1 MLDIGGNK
9 LSCLSCVL
17 SVLPPAKR
25 KLVAKVAFSPSP
37 LPGYVVEE
45 RRIGDQVRHAC
56 FLRQGGYREIP
67 FAESFPCPNCA
78 GYRAASGSRARGP
91 SGERRSSQRKES
103 LRSQSVPPQERG
115 REDLQTSTRVR
126 VAGGE
131 SCRKEETECVRS
143 ERTRLTHLLPPSDR
157 TAFLGDASD
166 YHVTKTAHHTS
177 LQAADF
183 DEVPGVACVLP
194 THVSRL
200 EECHFPE
207 FSSRGTGSTPIRP
220 SKANSSRSF
229 FRNVEATK
237 RIPSIVVTRPQAENN
252 PFGADSSSNSSPV
265 DNVFAPLAVPQF
277 SCSPSPAAALEFEGR
292 SSRGRTSFVDAAEAA
307 HLRKAGAFGCICDG
321 GRVSICVESVRLV
334 TDENH
339 VIWGFYY
346 AYPRAKWTVLYS
358 HGNGT
363 DIGHL
368 HGSVMDL
375 CRRLQVNVLSYDYSG
390 YGCSQRASDLDKLLK
405 KQARREKKQLREKN
419 KSSQKRTVSSAAALA
434 PEGDATN
441 VPVTRRDTS
450 VSSKNQ
456 REGNIQGEPR
466 ANAIR
471 LAGLLGTKCDTE
483 CACGEEE
490 SMATVDCPLKWYRE
504 DGGSLASLASSL
516 KPSERSVY
524 ADVMAAFRWL
534 RTEKNVKLRDLV
546 LYGQSIG
553 SVPAVHLAS
562 VLGRERRAALARLE
576 KKEKAAEATR
586 RKKEKKEQKRRVKEM
601 QERVKRVQSRVQA
614 TQGGPL
620 PSRFSRLFSRRR
632 PQKVRLLESDES
644 TAEIDD
650 NNILF
655 DTDEEHEEERGN
667 QGGRYESDEGVE
679 MIGGIILHSALAS
692 ALSVVRTR
700 PKKKYSVLS
709 GKASTSGVYETSTA
723 PTTGSPLSLASSS
736 SRSTAPVYPFMLA
749 EDRLDGDASFNGD
762 QETCSEKKGLLRT
775 KTPWYDVLRNVDKM
789 KHIAAPVFVLHGTED
804 TVVPIASGERLAAS
818 AAVPFPLFAA
828 KGAGHNNVDK
838 GEWKEEYFARLRD
851 FFDFLALH
859 KMRIDG
865 SGEELS
871 KQRLANRSDKS
882 GGRATLLPGSPS
894 AAVKKSGGRQSE
906 TTKTRESGK
915 DASLTGTTEAK
926 ADRNVCAIP
935 SLGSSSTGLSDRWIC
950 PQFST
955 VTTAAD
961 ISPAH
966 PHHPTFA
973 DPSGGVYGPER
984 ARFSFREAKKS
995 RDGKAKGGGLRSLLS
1010 GKRGAKV

>member
-45 RRIGDQVRHAC
+45 RRIGGQVRHAC
-56 FLRQGGYREIP
+56 FLRQGGYRELP
-67 FAESFPCPNCA
+67 FAESFPCPKCA
-78 GYRAASGSRARGP
+78 QCRATPRSRARGL
-91 SGERRSSQRKES
+91 SGERRTSQRKES
-103 LRSQSVPPQERG
+103 LRSQSVPPRERE
-115 REDLQTSTRVR
+115 REDLQTTEQVR

-131 SCRKEETECVRS
+131 SSGKEGAERVRC
-143 ERTRLTHLLPPSDR
+143 ERTRLAHLLPPADR

-166 YHVTKTAHHTS
+166 RQVTKAAHHS
-177 LQAADF
+177 ALQAADF

-194 THVSRL
+194 THMSRL

-220 SKANSSRSF
+220 SKATSSGSF
-229 FRNVEATK
+229 SRNIEATK
-237 RIPSIVVTRPQAENN
+237 RIPSIVVTGPQAENN
-252 PFGADSSSNSSPV
+252 PFGVDSSRNSSSI
-265 DNVFAPLAVPQF
+265 DDVFPQLAVPQF

-292 SSRGRTSFVDAAEAA
+292 SSGGRTSFVDAAEAS
-307 HLRKAGAFGCICDG
+307 HPRKVGVFGCSCDG

-346 AYPRAKWTVLYS
+346 AYPHAKWTVLYS

-368 HGSVMDL
+368 HESVMDL

-390 YGCSQRASDLDKLLK
+390 YGCTQRASNLDKQLK
-405 KQARREKKQLREKN
+405 KQARREKQLREKKN
-419 KSSQKRTVSSAAALA
+419 SSQKRTVSSAAGLA
-434 PEGDATN
+434 PEKHATN
-441 VPVTRRDTS
+441 APVARRDMS
-450 VSSKNQ
+450 VFSKNQ
-456 REGNIQGEPR
+456 REGNLQGESV

-471 LAGLLGTKCDTE
+471 LPGLLGPKCDTE
-483 CACGEEE
+483 CPCGDEV
-490 SMATVDCPLKWYRE
+490 SKTAGDCPLKWYRE

-586 RKKEKKEQKRRVKEM
+586 RKKEKKEQKRKEKEM

-620 PSRFSRLFSRRR
+620 PSRFSRLVSRRP
-632 PQKVRLLESDES
+632 PQRVRLLESDES

-650 NNILF
+650 DIHF
-655 DTDEEHEEERGN
+655 DTDEELEEERCN
-667 QGGRYESDEGVE
+667 EGGRDESDEGVE

-692 ALSVVRTR
+692 GLSVVRSR
-700 PKKKYSVLS
+700 LKKTVLS
-709 GKASTSGVYETSTA
+709 GEASTSGVYETSTA
-723 PTTGSPLSLASSS
+723 PTTGSPSSLASSS
-736 SRSTAPVYPFMLA
+736 SRSTAPVYSLMLA
-749 EDRLDGDASFNGD
+749 EDRLDGDASVEGD
-762 QETCSEKKGLLRT
+762 QETCTEKKGLLRT

-859 KMRIDG
+859 EMRTDA
-865 SGEELS
+865 SGEELL
-871 KQRLANRSDKS
+871 KQRLANGSGKS
-882 GGRATLLPGSPS
+882 GGRATVLPVSPS
-894 AAVKKSGGRQSE
+894 AAVKKSVGRQSE
-906 TTKTRESGK
+906 TTETRESGK
-915 DASLTGTTEAK
+915 GGSLIGTTAAK
-926 ADRNVCAIP
+926 ADRNACALP
-935 SLGSSSTGLSDRWIC
+935 SRGSFSTGLPDRWIC

-955 VTTAAD
+955 VKTAAEP
-961 ISPAH
+961 SPAH
-966 PHHPTFA
+966 PHLPTFA

-984 ARFSFREAKKS
+984 AHFSFREAKKS
-995 RDGKAKGGGLRSLLS
+995 RDGKAKTGGLRSLFS
-1010 GKRGAKV
+1010 GKLGAKV